1 MFKQWRYRLK
11 SILITGSNGFL
22 GSNLI
27 NKLENK
33 YRLFKHTKSDGDLKS
48 QKNFPV
54 VDYVIHLAASSNT
67 NDFYQKP
74 IDVIKN
80 NFLSTLNLVEFYKKQ
95 KKKPIFVFSSTAEI
109 TNCATDLFNF
119 SKPTDENVPFVINDL
134 SNPRWSYAS
143 SKVLCEQ
150 IIMLSG
156 LKFIILRIY
165 NIYGPGQRGNFI
177 YDFIK
182 RSKKKKI
189 NLYGWNNSRSWLF
202 IDDLSFVI
210 EKLFKTKKAINQI
223 INIGDDKEYK
233 VIEIAKIILKE
244 LNLNHQIIK
253 KSAPKGSP
261 KRRIPNIRKL
271 KKLIN
276 WKPNTNILVG
286 IKKTVKSMNSNL
298 K

>member
-1 MFKQWRYRLK
+1 MK
-11 SILITGSNGFL
+11 SILITGSNGFV

-27 NKLENK
+27 NQLQNK

-48 QKNFPV
+48 QKKFPA

-67 NDFYQKP
+67 NDYYVKP

-95 KKKPIFVFSSTAEI
+95 KKKPVFIFSSTAEI

-119 SKPTDENVPFVINDL
+119 KIPTDENVPFAINDL

-143 SKVLCEQ
+143 SKAVCEQ
-150 IIMLSG
+150 VIMLSG
-156 LKFIILRIY
+156 LKFIVLRIY
-165 NIYGPGQRGNFI
+165 NIYGPGQKGNFI

-189 NLYGWNNSRSWLF
+189 NLYGWNHARSWLF
-202 IDDLSFVI
+202 VDDLSSAI
-210 EKLFKTKKAINQI
+210 KKLLQTKKAINQI
-223 INIGDDKEYK
+223 INIGSDKEYK
-233 VIEIAKIILKE
+233 VIEIAKTILKE

-253 KSAPKGSP
+253 KPAPKGSP
-261 KRRIPNIRKL
+261 RRRMPNIKKL
-271 KKLIN
+271 KKLLN
-276 WKPNTNILVG
+276 WKPTTNILVG
-286 IKKTVKSMNSNL
+286 IKKTVKSMKNNL